1 MTPLAWRILALFVD
15 QVQTARKGEY
25 GYGYLATWHL
35 CDRLNVPRM
44 TIQAAHVLHG
54 PGNEY
59 ERAMR
64 ELVDRGLIEE
74 MPNLGE
80 RFHLVVKEEKQP

>member
-1 MTPLAWRILALFVD
+1 MTPLAWRILALFIE
-15 QVQTARKGEY
+15 QVQAIYGEF
-25 GYGYLATWHL
+25 GRGYLATWHI
-35 CDRLNVPRM
+35 CDKLEVPRM
-44 TIQAAHVLHG
+44 TIQAPTVLHG

-59 ERAMR
+59 EHAMR

-80 RFHLVVKEEKQP
+80 RFHLIVKEPAS